1 MIDIDIV
8 GQLIPNPITMLV
20 QLCSTLV
27 LFLVVRFFLWDTIKN
42 YLDARS
48 QKMQDDLTQ
57 SENAKQAALA
67 DREDAAQQLSEAST
81 RSAQIIEAA
90 VKEAKLEKDTILA
103 QAGKEADS
111 MRKRAEEQIQ
121 NQRNEM
127 YRELQNEIVEIA
139 ISAAGKI
146 IEDQDGTDI
155 DHDAVDAFVKEV
167 SGS

>member
-27 LFLVVRFFLWDTIKN
+27 LFLVVRHFLWDAVKN
-42 YLDARS
+42 YLDTRS
-48 QKMQDDLTQ
+48 QKMQDDLIQ

-67 DREDAAQQLSEAST
+67 DRQDAAHQLSEAGT
-81 RSAQIIEAA
+81 RSAQIIDAA

-103 QAGKEADS
+103 QASKEADS

-146 IEDQDGTDI
+146 IETKDGTDI